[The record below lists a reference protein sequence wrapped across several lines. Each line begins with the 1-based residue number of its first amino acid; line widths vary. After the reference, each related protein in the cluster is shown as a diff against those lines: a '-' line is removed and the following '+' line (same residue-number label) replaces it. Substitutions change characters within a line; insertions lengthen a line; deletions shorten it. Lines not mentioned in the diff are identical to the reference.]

1 MTRRNTMVE
10 YGDNIFGIVG
20 EAMREIRKAG
30 HPDQAKRLAK
40 EVQDCKSYDEANDLV
55 EEFLVAYT

>member
-1 MTRRNTMVE
+1 MAE

>member
-1 MTRRNTMVE
+1 MAE
-10 YGDNIFGIVG
+10 YGDNIFAIVA

-40 EVQDCKSYDEANDLV
+40 EVQACKSYDEANDLV